1 MDKVRGTL
9 NVKALRVNGVLVPG
23 AQATK
28 IADATAAHTING
40 TFSNTEVKAAL
51 DALGTKI
58 NALIDA
64 LEGFGVS
71 ASS

>member
-1 MDKVRGTL
+1 MEKVRGKL
-9 NVKALRVNGVLVPG
+9 NVKVLTVNGVQVG
-23 AQATK
+23 AAQATK
-28 IADATAAHTING
+28 IADATAAHTINAS
-40 TFSNTEVKAAL
+40 FSNTEVKAAL

>member
-23 AQATK
+23 VQATK
-28 IADATAAHTING
+28 IADASAAHTLNA
-40 TFSNTEVKAAL
+40 TYSNTEVKAAL
-51 DALGTKI
+51 DALGAKL
-58 NALIDA
+58 NAMIDA

>member
-1 MDKVRGTL
+1 MEKVRGTL
-9 NVKALRVNGVLVPG
+9 NVKVLKVNGVQVG
-23 AQATK
+23 AAQAAK
-28 IADATAAHTING
+28 IADASAAHTING

-51 DALGTKI
+51 DALGAKV